1 MEQQEAMQMFQQ
13 NKLQSIQSNRYKD
26 IKVMKHN
33 QNTKKYSMNYNDY
46 KNSYEIKDSNSI
58 EN

>member
-13 NKLQSIQSNRYKD
+13 NKLQSIQSNKYKD

-46 KNSYEIKDSNSI
+46 
-58 EN
+58 